1 MVALELGVV
10 ELMTKHTA
18 TRLTGLVEMIRGL
31 ASPKSE
37 GARREVH
44 SHPQPCL
51 KCGLR
56 QGRRGG
62 KDCDV
67 QTGIIQFDAVR

>member
-1 MVALELGVV
+1 MAALVLVVV
-10 ELMTKHTA
+10 ELMAKHTA

-51 KCGLR
+51 QCGLR

-67 QTGIIQFDAVR
+67 QTCFIQLDVVR

>member
-1 MVALELGVV
+1 MA
-10 ELMTKHTA
+10 KHTVV
-18 TRLTGLVEMIRGL
+18 RLTGLAEMTRGL
-31 ASPKSE
+31 ANPKSE

-44 SHPQPCL
+44 LHPQPCL
-51 KCGLR
+51 QCEVG

-67 QTGIIQFDAVR
+67 QTGIIHLDVVRQ

>member
-1 MVALELGVV
+1 MASLELGVM
-10 ELMTKHTA
+10 ELMAKHTA

-37 GARREVH
+37 GARWEVH
-44 SHPQPCL
+44 SHPL
-51 KCGLR
+51 CGVR

-67 QTGIIQFDAVR
+67 QTGIIQCDVVR

>member
-1 MVALELGVV
+1 MTALVLEVLEL
-10 ELMTKHTA
+10 MAKHTA
-18 TRLTGLVEMIRGL
+18 ARLTRLVEMIRGL
-31 ASPKSE
+31 ANPKSG

-51 KCGLR
+51 KCGVR

>member
-1 MVALELGVV
+1 MASLELGAM
-10 ELMTKHTA
+10 ELMAKHTA

-37 GARREVH
+37 GARRE
-44 SHPQPCL
+44 HPQPCL
-51 KCGLR
+51 KCGVR

-67 QTGIIQFDAVR
+67 QTGIIQFDVVR

>member
-1 MVALELGVV
+1 M
-10 ELMTKHTA
+10 
-18 TRLTGLVEMIRGL
+18 GLVEMIRGL
-31 ASPKSE
+31 ANPKSE

-51 KCGLR
+51 QCGLR

-67 QTGIIQFDAVR
+67 QTGIIQFNIASEVGVRYQVLIVSTDGHCD